1 MSYEGKEETELYYAQ
16 EKIDG
21 ELQLALQATRQEPG
35 ISIQSVANIIK
46 RVFKA
51 EEINQLIEFL
61 K

>member
-21 ELQLALQATRQEPG
+21 ELQLALYATRQEPG